1 MRQNLI
7 GELVE
12 DAGEI
17 ANLLLALLGVLIHRE
32 NAENKLLVLDIALRH
47 EVLETLPVLGRE
59 ICGQFA
65 ELSDVILLE
74 LILKV
79 SLSILLAVLGQTG
92 VDVERPF
99 GRCIRSDVYLLDFL
113 FGVAAGVLDLLI
125 ESEHLVGLKLA
136 VADVGLIDEEVD
148 IGVILFVDYALEFVG
163 SQRGSY
169 GRSIGESGRGD
180 HTVGNLDARKHIL
193 LVALAYIERK
203 FKLAAHHLR
212 LIGIHHRDGNRA
224 TVIVADYRGIAAH
237 LLPLEG
243 ISLRGHFLT
252 VETQIG
258 GYGHLRVLYEELCRN
273 AGRHRSGNA
282 IAHHFERIGINGKIV
297 GLKLVELLAAT
308 RKQQSAC
315 CGHDC

>member
-1 MRQNLI
+1 M
-7 GELVE
+7 
-12 DAGEI
+12 
-17 ANLLLALLGVLIHRE
+17 
-32 NAENKLLVLDIALRH
+32 
-47 EVLETLPVLGRE
+47 
-59 ICGQFA
+59 
-65 ELSDVILLE
+65 
-74 LILKV
+74 
-79 SLSILLAVLGQTG
+79 
-92 VDVERPF
+92 
-99 GRCIRSDVYLLDFL
+99 
-113 FGVAAGVLDLLI
+113 
-125 ESEHLVGLKLA
+125 
-136 VADVGLIDEEVD
+136 D